1 MNIYQELKARG
12 FIYQETD
19 SAIIEKKLATEK
31 VVFYCGFDPT
41 GSSLHVGHLLPV
53 MAMRMLQKAGHVPTV
68 LVGGAT
74 GAIGD
79 PSGRSTARN
88 MLTMDTV
95 AENVEALKAQLARFI
110 TLENGEAFFVNNFDW
125 LGQIKLLDFLR
136 DIGSRFSV
144 NRMLAQKSVESRM
157 ENGLSFLNSA
167 TPSSRDMTSTTS
179 IKSTT
184 ALWRSEDRTNGA
196 IWSPE
201 PNSYAECTR
210 KNARQTA

>member
-19 SAIIEKKLATEK
+19 AEAIEKKLATEK

-53 MAMRMLQKAGHVPTV
+53 MAMRMLQKAGHIPTV

-88 MLTMDTV
+88 MLTMDIV
-95 AENVEALKAQLARFI
+95 
-110 TLENGEAFFVNNFDW
+110 
-125 LGQIKLLDFLR
+125 
-136 DIGSRFSV
+136 
-144 NRMLAQKSVESRM
+144 KS
-157 ENGLSFLNSA
+157 N
-167 TPSSRDMTSTTS
+167 
-179 IKSTT
+179 
-184 ALWRSEDRTNGA
+184 
-196 IWSPE
+196 
-201 PNSYAECTR
+201 
-210 KNARQTA
+210 